1 MPVIMHKL
9 STFNQFFK
17 NIKILRKIQ
26 LKKVE
31 K

>member
-1 MPVIMHKL
+1 MLVKMHKL
-9 STFNQFFK
+9 STYNQFLK

-26 LKKVE
+26 LKKDL